1 MRPWFGISRGG
12 TGGRWLAAAY
22 VQCRH
27 GMALRDAILSCLT
40 AVASAERRRERG
52 IIPRMLPGVAHM
64 TQRKRQ
70 RGPEKTGSPVFDSRG
85 DFPLTSETKRTSLP
99 KAYNYTKDT
108 PITLKSREAGNSLRA
123 LLPRRLSRPSD
134 AVPPTKDEKRHDTHD
149 TTRYDTTGGQDT
161 KEKQSVD
168 SSSASRGGLDC

>member
-1 MRPWFGISRGG
+1 MVWDQSWWYGG
-12 TGGRWLAAAY
+12 WLAAAY

-108 PITLKSREAGNSLRA
+108 PITLESREAGNSLRA

-134 AVPPTKDEKRHDTHD
+134 AVPQQKMRNDTTRTIRHD
-149 TTRYDTTGGQDT
+149 TTRQED
-161 KEKQSVD
+161 KIRKK
-168 SSSASRGGLDC
+168 SSRSIVARQAVVV